1 MIRRNKRLRREYLY
15 RKTIETAKQNVLDKK
30 KTLQQA
36 INGKLLLFRFQSS
49 HYELHKKVDLCVEI
63 ESNH

>member
-36 INGKLLLFRFQSS
+36 INGESWTEVRSS
-49 HYELHKKVDLCVEI
+49 RAHKELQKRIPCKKIL
-63 ESNH
+63 